1 MGDART
7 LWYPEVYQ
15 NYRSNVV
22 DALDTDQE
30 LFLITSN
37 GTTHHDEDLSS
48 LTTPKSRYNEAISY
62 LNFTAVIWMDE
73 MKKVKL
79 VDEQFCPQYN
89 RWPLCVE
96 LVERREREISDGF
109 QFTHILR
116 SRPDL
121 VMLKKL
127 PPYDDLPDDEIGLP
141 PYWECAGEVPVDRK
155 DAGLRW
161 QIQANCG
168 GIHSAVSD
176 LFAVIPRKYLRPYLE
191 VNWEQN
197 LPMVQSCGGQYVLC
211 ECRIKATLDKHNIP

>member
-127 PPYDDLPDDEIGLP
+127 PPYDDLPDDEIGYLLIGSVLVRCQSIERMQAFDGK
-141 PYWECAGEVPVDRK
+141 YKLTVVES
-155 DAGLRW
+155 
-161 QIQANCG
+161 IQLLVTCLQSYRENTC
-168 GIHSAVSD
+168 D
-176 LFAVIPRKYLRPYLE
+176 L
-191 VNWEQN
+191 
-197 LPMVQSCGGQYVLC
+197 
-211 ECRIKATLDKHNIP
+211 T